1 MKKQPMKKLVL
12 NRESLLPL
20 DDNGLKTAAG
30 GASGGNISICHPTCT
45 C

>member
-20 DDNGLKTAAG
+20 DDGGLKTAAG
-30 GASGGNISICHPTCT
+30 GASGNISICRPTCT

>member
-1 MKKQPMKKLVL
+1 MKKQPTKKLVL

-20 DDNGLKTAAG
+20 NDDGLKTAAG
-30 GASGGNISICHPTCT
+30 GATGGISICHNTCT